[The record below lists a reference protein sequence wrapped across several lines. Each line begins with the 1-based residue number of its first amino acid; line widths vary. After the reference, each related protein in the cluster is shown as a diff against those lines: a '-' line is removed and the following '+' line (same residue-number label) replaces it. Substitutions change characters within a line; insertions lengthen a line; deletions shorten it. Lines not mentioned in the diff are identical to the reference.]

1 MKKEVKGIISEGI
14 YVPFYDRNL
23 GGRNSNPNDALR
35 QVEQSLAIVG
45 LRVSHVTYDLKT
57 GTFSRSSWEEYNR
70 AKLPNMVR
78 YDYYLLRKGMSPE
91 AAMQGTASHYFW
103 DVFWSVTTAE
113 EPDVVGIVVK
123 KVVVAPTGEVI
134 EEEDPFVLKA
144 FGQSC
149 GEGEIPMPAGLQS
162 IRRSK

>member
-1 MKKEVKGIISEGI
+1 MKTEERGVISEGI
-14 YVPFYDRNL
+14 YVPYYDRNL

-45 LRVSHVTYDLKT
+45 LRIAYVTYDLRT
-57 GTFSRSSWEEYNR
+57 GIFSRSAWEDYNR

-91 AAMQGTASHYFW
+91 TAMRGTASHYFW
-103 DVFWSVTTAE
+103 DVFWNVNTAE

-123 KVVVAPTGEVI
+123 KVVVAPDGSVV

-144 FGQSC
+144 FGQPC
-149 GEGEIPMPAGLQS
+149 DEGEIPMPAGLQS
-162 IRRSK
+162 SRTK